1 MIPFID
7 FKKSHF
13 DLKDQML
20 KDIEETLNSG
30 WYVLGER
37 VKSFEEEFA
46 NYCKTKY
53 AIGVANGLD
62 ALTLIFRGYIEL
74 GLINE
79 GDEILVPSNTYIA
92 SILSITENKLKPVF
106 IEPQL
111 DSYNIDP
118 ELIES
123 KITDKTKAIMIVRL
137 YGQIASNQSIIDL
150 TKKYELKLIEDS
162 AQAHGAMLSGVKAGN
177 FGDASGFSFYP
188 TKNLGA
194 VGDGGAITTNDDEL
208 ANVIIALRNYGS
220 HEKYKNLYK
229 GINSRLDEIQ
239 ASLLLTKLK
248 SLDDK
253 NKIRIKTAEKYLNQI
268 QNDKIILPSRINDE
282 KLSHVYHLFVVRTR
296 NRDSLIEFLKKNKI
310 GYDIHYPVPPH
321 KQQAYKEYQ
330 NLSLPISEKIH
341 KSVLSIPSGPHL
353 SEDQIDKI
361 IEVLNRY

>member
-7 FKKSHF
+7 FKKSHQ

-30 WYVLGER
+30 WYILGER
-37 VKSFEEEFA
+37 VKSFEEDFA

-92 SILSITENKLKPVF
+92 SILSITENNLKPVF

-111 DSYNIDP
+111 DSHNIDP

-123 KITDKTKAIMIVRL
+123 KITDRTKAIMIVHL

-150 TKKYELKLIEDS
+150 TKKYELKLVEDS
-162 AQAHGAMLSGVKAGN
+162 AQAHGAMLGGVKAGN

-194 VGDGGAITTNDDEL
+194 IGDGGAVTTNDDEL
-208 ANVIIALRNYGS
+208 ANVITALRNYGS
-220 HEKYKNLYK
+220 HKKYKNLYK

-239 ASLLLTKLK
+239 ASILLTKLK
-248 SLDDK
+248 FLDDK
-253 NKIRIKTAEKYLNQI
+253 NKIRIKIAEKYLTQI
-268 QNDKIILPSRINDE
+268 KMI
-282 KLSHVYHLFVVRTR
+282 KLFYQVELTM
-296 NRDSLIEFLKKNKI
+296 KN
-310 GYDIHYPVPPH
+310 
-321 KQQAYKEYQ
+321 
-330 NLSLPISEKIH
+330 
-341 KSVLSIPSGPHL
+341 
-353 SEDQIDKI
+353 
-361 IEVLNRY
+361 